1 MDLVCLMFS
10 WERHNND
17 KDNGYYSLILFDGM
31 LQSSIAVAVVTTSRL
46 QNYTVDLLAHH
57 TTASIEGLS
66 ESVMCSKAKILH
78 FSIFAKH
85 NRFHD
90 GLKLKLLTH
99 LLTV

>member
-1 MDLVCLMFS
+1 MFS

-31 LQSSIAVAVVTTSRL
+31 LQSSIAVAVTTSSL